1 MTDTEEILRRV
12 EHEVTSTG
20 RVGEP
25 TCRHLARL
33 APEVRAT
40 FDQALRFLGCPA
52 PSTPSA
58 PTSASPGDRVRASR
72 LMLLCFFRETGEP
85 AWSSW
90 ALERVLQ
97 AVTDTPGG
105 AVSDLLSALYLI
117 LGERGIVLSETVKN
131 LIRDVVVLS
140 VSRSRGAYETGG
152 FPELLRMTTENLT
165 AAQAYLAFLAIP
177 PTMIEHA
184 CAAAIL
190 RALEGTPYISEVR
203 ETFEQEPGEL
213 DRHPDGTSDGRLAQ
227 LDLVPSPRDNDSPL
241 SIDPALDHLR
251 APRD

>member
-20 RVGEP
+20 RVSEP
-25 TCRHLARL
+25 TCRDLARL

-40 FDQALRFLGCPA
+40 FDQALRFLGCPS
-52 PSTPSA
+52 PSTPNA

-72 LMLLCFFRETGEP
+72 LMLLGIFRESGDP

-90 ALERVLQ
+90 LLERLLQ

-105 AVSDLLSALYLI
+105 AVSDLVSALHMI

-140 VSRSRGAYETGG
+140 VSHSRGAYEAGG
-152 FPELLRMTTENLT
+152 FPELLRRTTENLT

-177 PTMIEHA
+177 PTMIEHS

-190 RALEGTPYISEVR
+190 RALEGTPDISEVR
-203 ETFEQEPGEL
+203 EAFEEELGEL
-213 DRHPDGTSDGRLAQ
+213 DLHPVGTSDGRLAQ
-227 LDLVPSPRDNDSPL
+227 PDMVPP
-241 SIDPALDHLR
+241 PA
-251 APRD
+251 

>member
-1 MTDTEEILRRV
+1 MIDTEEILRRV
-12 EHEVTSTG
+12 EHEVTGTG
-20 RVGEP
+20 RVSEP
-25 TCRHLARL
+25 TCQDLAQL

-52 PSTPSA
+52 PSTPDSQA
-58 PTSASPGDRVRASR
+58 SASPGDRVRASR
-72 LMLLCFFRETGEP
+72 LMLLRLFRETGEP

-90 ALERVLQ
+90 LLERLLQ
-97 AVTDTPGG
+97 AVSDTPGG
-105 AVSDLLSALYLI
+105 TVSDLLSALHMI
-117 LGERGIVLSETVKN
+117 LGERNVALSETVKN

-140 VSRSRGAYETGG
+140 VSHSRGAYEAGG
-152 FPELLRMTTENLT
+152 FPELLRRTTDNLT

-177 PTMIEHA
+177 PTMIENS

-190 RALEGTPYISEVR
+190 RALEGTPDISEVR
-203 ETFEQEPGEL
+203 ETFEEEFGEL
-213 DRHPDGTSDGRLAQ
+213 DLHSVGTSDGRLAK
-227 LDLVPSPRDNDSPL
+227 LDMVPSPRDNDSSL